1 MKPFYLTF
9 LLVFVSNIMLS
20 QQNDNSAFFETF
32 NAFFEDNISR
42 QGIKGDWIFELNEI
56 TGMHKFDF
64 NNDKELDVLVE
75 FTASPVEGGGAI
87 YFYTVLFENIINQD
101 YRMLGYFNSKNLQF
115 SSYFESEFRFVKE
128 ANSKN
133 SYTVAYQLIN
143 EEFIQ
148 IK

>member
-75 FTASPVEGGGAI
+75 FTASPVEGGGTI
-87 YFYTVLFENIINQD
+87 YFYTVLFENLINQD
-101 YRMLGYFNSKNLQF
+101 YRM
-115 SSYFESEFRFVKE
+115 
-128 ANSKN
+128 
-133 SYTVAYQLIN
+133 
-143 EEFIQ
+143 
-148 IK
+148 